1 MSLNVNSMLDAM
13 NDETI
18 ELYTKLMSAID
29 DNIVFKKNGVIING
43 KTVIPPKIVYVN
55 ERLAEL
61 KARKHKLLLENYD
74 LYNDI
79 IMIPLEKIKNST
91 KEKYEKLL
99 EDINMIDIEID
110 NLHNYTGLL
119 HNRSRIEL
127 DRLTDIYNNSVKEQK
142 LLIDNGNDID
152 RYLKLHAKIQKTKDT
167 INDEKSK
174 RIMDFYIEKLP
185 QLSNVVLKEIDKI
198 PESKPE
204 SKEKD
209 PSKKEKTKVEK
220 VKVEKSKAEKTKTD
234 KTKTEKTKKITPKQ
248 LETIKSNIKELLGS
262 KYLKAKSKDECVSQ
276 KRSQPYYM
284 SLKAILEEIEKQPEL
299 KAVLP
304 KNYKTLSKE
313 KLCEYLY

>member
-18 ELYTKLMSAID
+18 GLYTKLMSAID

-61 KARKHKLLLENYD
+61 KARKQKLLLENYD

-79 IMIPLEKIKNST
+79 IMIPLEKIKNTT

-127 DRLTDIYNNSVKEQK
+127 DRLTDIYNNSVREQK

-152 RYLKLHAKIQKTKDT
+152 RYLKLHAKIQKTKET

-174 RIMDFYIEKLP
+174 RTIDFYIEKLP

-198 PESKPE
+198 PESKENE
-204 SKEKD
+204 SKEKE

-220 VKVEKSKAEKTKTD
+220 VKVEKSKTE